1 MISSTIFAQR
11 LKQARLRA
19 GLTQM
24 QLGVVARIDEYSA
37 SARINQYERGKHW
50 PDFGTAERLAEALD
64 VPAPYFYAR
73 DEILAA
79 LLLIWRELDQ
89 ADRDALVS
97 LAQSRLKPSDAG

>member
-1 MISSTIFAQR
+1 MISSTVFAQR

-37 SARINQYERGKHW
+37 SARVNQYERGKHW
-50 PDFGTAERLAEALD
+50 PDFGTAERLAEATN

-73 DEILAA
+73 DETLAD
-79 LLLIWRELDQ
+79 LLLIWRQLDQ
-89 ADRDALVS
+89 VDRDALVS
-97 LAQSRLKPSDAG
+97 LARSRFKSLDEG